1 MESVNLQ
8 AFEAE
13 AVARGYAPLLERRW
27 VPGTTLDVH
36 AHPFD
41 ARAVMVE
48 GEMWLTVGSETR
60 HLRAGD
66 TFELDRQVPHSERYG
81 DQGAVFWVARRS
93 GQSAA

>member
-1 MESVNLQ
+1 MNATNLK

-13 AVARGYAPLLERRW
+13 AVAQGYDLLLERRW
-27 VPGTTLDVH
+27 APGTTLDVH
-36 AHPFD
+36 THPFD
-41 ARAVMVE
+41 ARALMVE

-66 TFELDRQVPHSERYG
+66 TFELDRHVPHSERYG